1 LVRNEICRIQ
11 LLLRDESDSVCDL
24 EGRREGGPSYLVIHT
39 MLGKTMGKK
48 KSDSLQSSSQS
59 IAQVKNAVNFFAAE
73 TDMDVG

>member
-1 LVRNEICRIQ
+1 
-11 LLLRDESDSVCDL
+11 
-24 EGRREGGPSYLVIHT
+24 